1 VEVSPRIEFT
11 LPTIWSVAR
20 AEAPEVVTS
29 AWIDEQ
35 LAETFERCGVR
46 PGLLESVAGIVE
58 RRWWPESVTFDEAAA
73 LAGQRALELAGV
85 DPSDV
90 DLLIS
95 TSVCKHHLEPSVA
108 CSVHHRLDLGP
119 ECVNF
124 DLGNACLGF
133 VNAMQVGAMAIE
145 TGQARSVLIVD
156 GEGSRHTQLA
166 TIERLRQP
174 TATAMDVF
182 DQFASLTLGSG
193 GAAMVMGGPREG
205 GHRFLGGISRAATV
219 HHDLCVGDLETM
231 RTDTAA
237 LLVNGL
243 ALAREAF
250 DASVEAGWDW
260 ETCDHYV
267 MHQVSAVHTRK
278 LCELLGVD
286 MDLVPLTYPG
296 FGNMGPAAV
305 PYTLST
311 IADQIAP
318 GERVLLMGIGSG
330 LNCAAAELIW

>member
-1 VEVSPRIEFT
+1 MVRPRTEFT
-11 LPTIWSVAR
+11 RPTIWSVGH

-35 LAETFERCGVR
+35 LAETYDRTGIR

-58 RRWWPESVTFDEAAA
+58 RRWWPEDVTFDEAAA
-73 LAGQRALELAGV
+73 LAGVRALELADIAPTEV
-85 DPSDV
+85 DM
-90 DLLIS
+90 LIS

-108 CSVHHRLDLGP
+108 CSVHHRLGLGP

-124 DLGNACLGF
+124 DIGNACLGF
-133 VNAMQVGAMAIE
+133 VNAMQIGAMAIE
-145 TGQARSVLIVD
+145 TGQADTVLVVD
-156 GEGSRHTQLA
+156 GEGSRYTQLA
-166 TIERLRQP
+166 TIARLRLP
-174 TATAMDVF
+174 TAGATDVF

-193 GAAMVMGGPREG
+193 GAAMVMGGPRAG
-205 GHRFLGGISRAATV
+205 GHRFLGGISRAATDS
-219 HHDLCVGDLETM
+219 HDLCVGDLDTM

-237 LLVNGL
+237 LLENGL
-243 ALAREAF
+243 TLAREAF
-250 DASVEAGWDW
+250 DASVAAGWDW
-260 ETCDHYV
+260 KTCDRYV
-267 MHQVSAVHTRK
+267 MHQVSAVHTRR
-278 LCELLGVD
+278 LCDLLGVD
-286 MDLVPLTYPG
+286 MDLVPLTYPN

-311 IADQIAP
+311 VADEISP

>member
-1 VEVSPRIEFT
+1 MSPRIEFT
-11 LPTIWSVAR
+11 RPTIWSVAH
-20 AEAPEVVTS
+20 AEAPEVITS

-58 RRWWPESVTFDEAAA
+58 RRWWPEAVTFDEAAA

-85 DPSDV
+85 APSEV
-90 DLLIS
+90 DMLVS

-108 CSVHHRLDLGP
+108 CAVHHRLGLGP

-145 TGQARSVLIVD
+145 TGQARTVLIVD

-182 DQFASLTLGSG
+182 AQFASLTLGSG
-193 GAAMVMGGPREG
+193 GAAMVMGGPRDG
-205 GHRFLGGISRAATV
+205 GHRFLGGTSRAATV
-219 HHDLCVGDLETM
+219 HHDLCVGDLDTM
-231 RTDTAA
+231 RTDTAG
-237 LLVNGL
+237 LLEKGL

-250 DASVEAGWDW
+250 DASLADGWEW
-260 ETCDHYV
+260 TTCDRYV

-286 MDLVPLTYPG
+286 MAHVPLTYPG

>member
-1 VEVSPRIEFT
+1 VSPRIEFT
-11 LPTIWSVAR
+11 RPTIWSVAH

-29 AWIDEQ
+29 AWIDDQ

-46 PGLLESVAGIVE
+46 HGLLESVAGIVE
-58 RRWWPESVTFDEAAA
+58 RRWWPEEVTFDEAAA
-73 LAGQRALELAGV
+73 LAGRKALELAELA
-85 DPSDV
+85 PSDV

-108 CSVHHRLDLGP
+108 CAVHHRLSLGP

-145 TGQARSVLIVD
+145 TGQARTVLIVD

-219 HHDLCVGDLETM
+219 HHDLCVGDLDAM

-237 LLVNGL
+237 LLENGL
-243 ALAREAF
+243 TLAREAF
-250 DASVEAGWDW
+250 EASVEAGWDW
-260 ETCDHYV
+260 EHCDRYV

-286 MDLVPLTYPG
+286 MNLVPLTYPG

-311 IADQIAP
+311 IASQINP

>member
-1 VEVSPRIEFT
+1 MVRPRTEFT
-11 LPTIWSVAR
+11 RPTIWSVGH

-35 LAETFERCGVR
+35 LAETYDRTGIR

-58 RRWWPESVTFDEAAA
+58 RRWWPEDVTFDEAAA
-73 LAGQRALELAGV
+73 LAGIRALELADIAPTEV
-85 DPSDV
+85 DM
-90 DLLIS
+90 LIS

-108 CSVHHRLDLGP
+108 CSVHHRLGLGP

-124 DLGNACLGF
+124 DIGNACLGF
-133 VNAMQVGAMAIE
+133 VNAMQIGAMAIE
-145 TGQARSVLIVD
+145 TGQADTVLVVD
-156 GEGSRHTQLA
+156 GEGSRYTQLA
-166 TIERLRQP
+166 TIARLRLP
-174 TATAMDVF
+174 TAGATDVF

-193 GAAMVMGGPREG
+193 GAAMVMGGPRAG
-205 GHRFLGGISRAATV
+205 GHRFLGGISRAATDS
-219 HHDLCVGDLETM
+219 HDLCVGDLDTM

-237 LLVNGL
+237 LLENGL
-243 ALAREAF
+243 TLAREAF
-250 DASVEAGWDW
+250 DASVAAGWDW
-260 ETCDHYV
+260 KTCDRYV
-267 MHQVSAVHTRK
+267 MHQVSAVHTRR
-278 LCELLGVD
+278 LCDLLGVD
-286 MDLVPLTYPG
+286 MDLVPLTYPN

-311 IADQIAP
+311 VADEISP